1 MVGRTDFY
9 GSNNEPEM
17 LDLLESNKPSLVV
30 ITRIRRIGKYRDRMG
45 NELDIVGMDRNG
57 RFIE

>member
-1 MVGRTDFY
+1 MWRTDFY

-17 LDLLESNKPSLVV
+17 LDPLESNKPSFVV